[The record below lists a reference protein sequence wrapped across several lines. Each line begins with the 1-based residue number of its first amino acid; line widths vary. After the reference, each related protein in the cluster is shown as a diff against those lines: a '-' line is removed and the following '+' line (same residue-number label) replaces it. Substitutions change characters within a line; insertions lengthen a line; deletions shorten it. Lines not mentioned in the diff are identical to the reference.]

1 MYPLGEGYRLCI
13 MQSGLGLSLVYI
25 FAEIV
30 LTCVPRD
37 NHRDLCIL
45 WERVI
50 DSVYCRVG

>member
-1 MYPLGEGYRLCI
+1 VYPLGEGYTLCI
-13 MQSGLGLSLVYI
+13 LQSGLGLSLVYI
-25 FAEIV
+25 VEIV

-50 DSVYCRVG
+50 DSV